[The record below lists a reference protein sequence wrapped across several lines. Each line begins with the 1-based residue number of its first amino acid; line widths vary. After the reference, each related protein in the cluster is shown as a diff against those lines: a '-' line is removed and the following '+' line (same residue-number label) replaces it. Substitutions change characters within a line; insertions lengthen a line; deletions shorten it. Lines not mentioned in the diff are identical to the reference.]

1 MKLQV
6 NELINNSKHYDYKT
20 YKVVSKEYCCD
31 DMRIAVQQKRIMLQA
46 YDNGEYNPKLSD
58 IKPTLVLNYVD
69 SFMLD
74 DYLTDQNYTY
84 KIDYCPFCG
93 KPICIE
99 IVSNKDITKEYDE
112 IADLREEL
120 NNKCCKTDSKKK
132 EQEYS
137 SEISK
142 LDRKLRE
149 YEHEDITAIEDD
161 E

>member
-6 NELINNSKHYDYKT
+6 NELVNNSKHYDYKK
-20 YKVVSKEYCCD
+20 YGIISKEYCCD
-31 DMRIAVQQKRIMLQA
+31 EMRIAVQQKRIVLQA
-46 YDNGEYNPKLSD
+46 YDNGEENPQLSD
-58 IKPTLVLNYVD
+58 VKPALVLNYVD

-74 DYLTDQNYTY
+74 DFITDQNYTY

-99 IVSNKDITKEYDE
+99 IISSKDITEEYDK

-120 NNKCCKTDSKKK
+120 NKKCWKTDSKKK
-132 EQEYS
+132 EQEYG
-137 SEISK
+137 SEISR
-142 LDRKLRE
+142 LDRELRK

-161 E
+161 